1 MTRLADL
8 VETAQLREDVTLGP
22 LTTYKLGGPA
32 RWYAEPHDEDELREV
47 VAAVRADPA
56 GGDAPVLVLGR
67 GSNLAVADAGFPGL
81 VVRLGSGFAGID
93 IAPDGTVTA
102 GGAAPL
108 PVLARTTVAAGRGG
122 LEFFVGI
129 PGSVGAAVRM
139 NAGCLGSETVDWL
152 IAARVL
158 DLFGGT
164 VAWRPAGDLGLAYRH
179 SDLGDGDVVVGA
191 RFRTEPSTPEAGSAV
206 LREVTRW
213 RRDHQPGGTLNA
225 GSVFKNP
232 PGDHAG
238 RLIDAAGLKGLR
250 VGGVAVSAKHAN
262 FFVADRSASAQD
274 VYDLVWT
281 VRRRVQAATGVLLE
295 PEIRFAGL
303 FRPHPDAPAGERAT

>member
-1 MTRLADL
+1 MTVDRLRNAGL
-8 VETAQLREDVTLGP
+8 LRRNVPLAG
-22 LTTYKLGGPA
+22 LTTYRLGGA
-32 RWYAEPHDEDELREV
+32 AAWFAEPADRDELVDVLRAASDLGLPV
-47 VAAVRADPA
+47 VA
-56 GGDAPVLVLGR
+56 LGR
-67 GSNLAVADAGFPGL
+67 GSNVIVSDRGLVAVVVHLVGEFVDVAVAATG
-81 VVRLGSGFAGID
+81 V
-93 IAPDGTVTA
+93 VTA
-102 GGAAPL
+102 GGGAPL
-108 PVLARTTVAAGRGG
+108 AKVARASVAAGRGG
-122 LEFFVGI
+122 LEFLVGI
-129 PGSVGAAVRM
+129 PGSVGGAVRM
-139 NAGCLGSETVDWL
+139 NAGCLGSETKDVMLDARIVDV
-152 IAARVL
+152 ATGAERVVTAH
-158 DLFGGT
+158 DLAMG
-164 VAWRPAGDLGLAYRH
+164 YRTSSVG
-179 SDLGDGDVVVGA
+179 SDDVVVAA
-191 RFRTEPSTPEAGSAV
+191 RFATVAQPAGSGRARI
-206 LREVTRW
+206 REVTQW
-213 RRDHQPGGTLNA
+213 RKEHQPGGTLNA